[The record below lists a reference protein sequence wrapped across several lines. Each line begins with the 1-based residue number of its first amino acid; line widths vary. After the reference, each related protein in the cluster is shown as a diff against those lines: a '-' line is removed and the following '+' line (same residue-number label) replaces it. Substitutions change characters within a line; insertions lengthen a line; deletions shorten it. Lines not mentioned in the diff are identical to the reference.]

1 MTEQIQSVASIDDF
15 EANRAKTK
23 KALPALL
30 IVFTLGT
37 LMIQA
42 FNLVFQNIA
51 SIVFAVLFVLWIWK
65 GKNPFLGRSFVTNG
79 AYMSI
84 LLLQFVLYFFNFACV
99 PIYNVIGEQIYNVP
113 LTTVSLCLTLVYIVA
128 TIVGCV
134 SGPVINRLGRMRTL
148 VIAIVLMIVGFAGS
162 AIFIKSGFG
171 VLTFLACL
179 FIAGVTAVYTPIY
192 DAASDA
198 LPVEENGRGV
208 GILDLM
214 MNTSASIGV
223 GVYSSLMASDTMGKG
238 GLFGVGSGVE
248 AQTSN
253 MFWIMCAVSVLSM
266 IVLFVFR
273 KSFTAK
279 RNV

>member
-1 MTEQIQSVASIDDF
+1 M
-15 EANRAKTK
+15 
-23 KALPALL
+23 
-30 IVFTLGT
+30 
-37 LMIQA
+37 
-42 FNLVFQNIA
+42 
-51 SIVFAVLFVLWIWK
+51 
-65 GKNPFLGRSFVTNG
+65 
-79 AYMSI
+79 
-84 LLLQFVLYFFNFACV
+84 
-99 PIYNVIGEQIYNVP
+99 
-113 LTTVSLCLTLVYIVA
+113 
-128 TIVGCV
+128 
-134 SGPVINRLGRMRTL
+134 
-148 VIAIVLMIVGFAGS
+148 
-162 AIFIKSGFG
+162 
-171 VLTFLACL
+171 LTFLACL

-223 GVYSSLMASDTMGKG
+223 GVYSS
-238 GLFGVGSGVE
+238 
-248 AQTSN
+248 

>member
-1 MTEQIQSVASIDDF
+1 MLRAVCWRRI
-15 EANRAKTK
+15 ANIGGICCAHCH
-23 KALPALL
+23 
-30 IVFTLGT
+30 
-37 LMIQA
+37 
-42 FNLVFQNIA
+42 
-51 SIVFAVLFVLWIWK
+51 
-65 GKNPFLGRSFVTNG
+65 
-79 AYMSI
+79 
-84 LLLQFVLYFFNFACV
+84 LLLV
-99 PIYNVIGEQIYNVP
+99 PR
-113 LTTVSLCLTLVYIVA
+113 SRHDC
-128 TIVGCV
+128 C
-134 SGPVINRLGRMRTL
+134 
-148 VIAIVLMIVGFAGS
+148 FDC
-162 AIFIKSGFG
+162 IKSGFG

>member
-1 MTEQIQSVASIDDF
+1 
-15 EANRAKTK
+15 
-23 KALPALL
+23 
-30 IVFTLGT
+30 
-37 LMIQA
+37 
-42 FNLVFQNIA
+42 
-51 SIVFAVLFVLWIWK
+51 
-65 GKNPFLGRSFVTNG
+65 
-79 AYMSI
+79 
-84 LLLQFVLYFFNFACV
+84 
-99 PIYNVIGEQIYNVP
+99 
-113 LTTVSLCLTLVYIVA
+113 
-128 TIVGCV
+128 
-134 SGPVINRLGRMRTL
+134 MRTL

-223 GVYSSLMASDTMGKG
+223 AVYSSLMASDTMGKG
-238 GLFGVGSGVE
+238 GLFGVDSGVE

>member
-1 MTEQIQSVASIDDF
+1 M
-15 EANRAKTK
+15 
-23 KALPALL
+23 
-30 IVFTLGT
+30 
-37 LMIQA
+37 
-42 FNLVFQNIA
+42 
-51 SIVFAVLFVLWIWK
+51 
-65 GKNPFLGRSFVTNG
+65 
-79 AYMSI
+79 
-84 LLLQFVLYFFNFACV
+84 
-99 PIYNVIGEQIYNVP
+99 
-113 LTTVSLCLTLVYIVA
+113 
-128 TIVGCV
+128 
-134 SGPVINRLGRMRTL
+134 
-148 VIAIVLMIVGFAGS
+148 
-162 AIFIKSGFG
+162 
-171 VLTFLACL
+171 LTFLACL

-248 AQTSN
+248 AQASN

>member
-1 MTEQIQSVASIDDF
+1 M
-15 EANRAKTK
+15 
-23 KALPALL
+23 
-30 IVFTLGT
+30 
-37 LMIQA
+37 
-42 FNLVFQNIA
+42 
-51 SIVFAVLFVLWIWK
+51 
-65 GKNPFLGRSFVTNG
+65 
-79 AYMSI
+79 
-84 LLLQFVLYFFNFACV
+84 
-99 PIYNVIGEQIYNVP
+99 
-113 LTTVSLCLTLVYIVA
+113 
-128 TIVGCV
+128 
-134 SGPVINRLGRMRTL
+134 
-148 VIAIVLMIVGFAGS
+148 
-162 AIFIKSGFG
+162 
-171 VLTFLACL
+171 LTFLACL

-266 IVLFVFR
+266 IVLFVFSQEFYGKTQCLIAPAGAEHVDR
-273 KSFTAK
+273 TDYRTNSIYHSEREYHACYG
-279 RNV
+279 